1 MNTIG
6 SQHFEANAGGVALR
20 ISRCRAC
27 GTDWFP
33 AREQCSTCASRD
45 VETTLSSSSGTAYAS
60 TVVRIG
66 PPGFAAPYVLAY
78 VDIDGVRLLAQVASA
93 TEALAPDTPVTVTCA
108 PITPGAESYAVVAQG
123 VSR

>member
-1 MNTIG
+1 MHTIG
-6 SQHFEANAGGVALR
+6 SEYFEAHAGGVALR
-20 ISRCRAC
+20 ISRCRTCDAK
-27 GTDWFP
+27 WFP

-45 VETTLSSSSGTAYAS
+45 IETTLSSSSGTAYAS

-66 PPGFAAPYVLAY
+66 PPGFEAPYVLAY

-93 TEALAPDTPVTVTCA
+93 TEALVPDTPVTVTCA
-108 PITPGAESYAVVAQG
+108 PITPDAESYAVVG